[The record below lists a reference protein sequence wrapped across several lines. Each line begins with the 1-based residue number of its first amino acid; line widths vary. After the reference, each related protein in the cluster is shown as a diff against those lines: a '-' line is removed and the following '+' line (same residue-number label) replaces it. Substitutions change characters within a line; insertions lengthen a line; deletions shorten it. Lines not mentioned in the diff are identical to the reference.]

1 MSLTPI
7 SLDPSLLSSAL
18 NIRAGITGLV
28 GQTGTSGGTS
38 TPPLPPWRLIQTA
51 SPSAISNLVSGVL
64 TGGKFIDPTAARM
77 TAPVSDKT
85 TAANYK
91 TLFGLYQGLTALS
104 SLADLAAG
112 KNVSSYD
119 QARYQK
125 TFQSGMSELQGFLD
139 HQPFA
144 GFDVVQGAVSSSLKT
159 TIGAKAETDTYATGT
174 VYTGAINGE
183 VPAFQGPVQFSA
195 QVTKG
200 GTSSTIAFDL
210 ADMGATPRT
219 MGNVV
224 NYLNG
229 QLLAAG
235 VSTKFAVSR
244 TPGAAQTVQVGTSTI
259 KLSPGPD
266 TFALQIKGNSVE
278 QLTLTP
284 AVSTPAIYVAQT
296 SGSSAGV
303 SPDAQQQLL
312 KFDGGSNAVAAAPGD
327 GLTFQRAL
335 DANLSAVKSTVT
347 ASDGS
352 IYVLGTAKG
361 TIAGQTLQG
370 TSDAVLMKYDSA
382 GNLAYTRT
390 LGAEGAAQG
399 LSLAVS
405 ADGSQVAVAGSVQ
418 GRLDSTDGKV
428 DAQTTDTVV
437 SVFDSAGQELWTQRA
452 GAATANDQPASVA
465 FGADGTVYVAGQT
478 QGAIFGAG
486 GSQGS
491 TDQFI
496 QAFSATKK
504 PLYDGTGAFAYTPK
518 VASSTQFGTSG
529 VDRNAGMAVSG
540 TNLYVA
546 GVENG
551 HAVVRLY
558 DISSGKPALT
568 STRDLG
574 DLQGGDVAGL
584 AVQADGSVVVAGSTH
599 NGALDAGTVT
609 QAYAGTR
616 KAAFVASLAGNL
628 QSASGDTLA
637 YLGGTTNDQAA
648 SAVTVSGGKVYLAG
662 TVATGAKTVGK
673 DVVQTSD
680 GFVAEIDPATG
691 QTVWSRQYSGRNG
704 VATPTGIAVSAQGA
718 SALDKLGLP
727 SGKVDFSAS
736 DQVVANTSAR
746 PGDQFYV
753 RAGQGGAAKLVTIA
767 ANDTYKTLATKISRA
782 LGFQV
787 DVKVLTAQGQTQL
800 QIKPLNGH
808 MQVELQSGPLGRDA
822 LSALGMSEALVTND
836 AVTAKATAP
845 GAQKVGALPAT
856 NKLKGYY
863 ALALSSGLNL
873 SSANDIKQ
881 AQSALQLALS
891 TVRTIYGDMTTAPVA
906 AGASSGSVPKYLTDR
921 ISQYQAALSR
931 LTGGG

>member
-7 SLDPSLLSSAL
+7 SIDSGLLTAAF
-18 NIRAGITGLV
+18 NVKAG
-28 GQTGTSGGTS
+28 
-38 TPPLPPWRLIQTA
+38 
-51 SPSAISNLVSGVL
+51 VSG
-64 TGGKFIDPTAARM
+64 AAGQGSDSA
-77 TAPVSDKT
+77 TVSNRT

-91 TLFGLYQGLTALS
+91 SLFGLYQGLNALS

-112 KNVSSYD
+112 KNVSAYD

-125 TFQSGMSELQGFLD
+125 AFQSGMSELQAFLGK
-139 HQPFA
+139 QPFE
-144 GFDVVQGAVSSSLKT
+144 GFDVVQGKVSTSLKT
-159 TIGAKAETDTYATGT
+159 TIGAKAETDIYTTGT

-183 VPAFQGPVQFSA
+183 VPAFQGDVRFSA
-195 QVTKG
+195 TVAKG
-200 GTSSTIAFDL
+200 GTVTSVDFDL
-210 ADMGATPRT
+210 SEMGSTPRT

-224 NYLNG
+224 NYMNAKL
-229 QLLAAG
+229 QAAG

-244 TPGAAQTVQVGTSTI
+244 TPGSAQTVQVGTKTVT
-259 KLSPGPD
+259 LSPSPD
-266 TFALQIKGNSVE
+266 TFALQIKGNTVE
-278 QLTLTP
+278 KVTLTP
-284 AVSTPAIYVAQT
+284 AASTPAIYVAQS
-296 SGSSAGV
+296 SGTASGPV
-303 SPDAQQQLL
+303 PDQQQQLL
-312 KFDGGSNAVAAAPGD
+312 KFDGGSSATASTPGD

-335 DANLSAVKSTVT
+335 DANLSAVESTAT
-347 ASDGS
+347 APDGS
-352 IYVLGTAKG
+352 VYVLGTAKG
-361 TIAGQTLQG
+361 TIAGQVLQG
-370 TSDAVLMKYDSA
+370 TFDTVLMKFDSA

-405 ADGSQVAVAGSVQ
+405 ADGSQVAVASSVQ
-418 GRLDSTDGKV
+418 GALDSSSGKV
-428 DAQTTDTVV
+428 DAKTSDTMVT
-437 SVFDSAGQELWTQRA
+437 VFDSTGQELWSQRG
-452 GAATANDQPASVA
+452 GASLADDKPASVA

-478 QGAIFGAG
+478 QGAILGGG

-504 PLYDGTGAFAYTPK
+504 PLYDGAGSFAYTPK
-518 VASSTQFGTSG
+518 VVASTQFGTSS

-558 DISSGKPALT
+558 DLSSGKPLLST
-568 STRDLG
+568 TRDLG
-574 DLQGGDVAGL
+574 DLQGGDVAGI

-599 NGALDAGTVT
+599 NGSLDAGT
-609 QAYAGTR
+609 ANPPYAGTH

-628 QSASGDTLA
+628 QSGAGDTLS
-637 YLGGTTNDQAA
+637 YVGGGASDQTAT
-648 SAVTVSGGKVYLAG
+648 AVTVSGGKVYLAG

-673 DVVQTSD
+673 DVVQTAD

-691 QTVWSRQYSGRNG
+691 QTVWSRQYAGRAG
-704 VATPTGIAVSAQGA
+704 VAAPTGIAVSGQGA

-727 SGKVDFSAS
+727 SGKVDFTAS
-736 DQVVANTSAR
+736 NQIVANTSAR
-746 PGDQFYV
+746 AGDQFYV
-753 RAGQGGAAKLVTIA
+753 RAGQHGAAKLVTIA

-787 DVKVLTAQGQTQL
+787 DVKTTTVSGQTQI
-800 QIKPLNGH
+800 QIKPLNARADI
-808 MQVELQSGPLGRDA
+808 ELQAGPVGRDA
-822 LSALGMSEALVTND
+822 LAALGISEALVTSD

-856 NKLKGYY
+856 NKLKAYY

-873 SSANDIKQ
+873 GTANDVKQ

-891 TVRTIYGDMTTAPVA
+891 TVRTIYGDMTTAPA
-906 AGASSGSVPKYLTDR
+906 DPSSQSGSAPKYLTDR
-921 ISQYQAALSR
+921 IAQYQAALNR
-931 LTGGG
+931 LTGGGG